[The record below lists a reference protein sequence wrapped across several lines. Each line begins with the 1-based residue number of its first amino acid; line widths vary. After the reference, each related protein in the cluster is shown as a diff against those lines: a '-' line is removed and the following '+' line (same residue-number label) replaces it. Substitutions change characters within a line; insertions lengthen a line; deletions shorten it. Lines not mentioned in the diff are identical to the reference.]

1 MKGVLKYLFPVIAVL
16 AFWNCMGASASAVT
30 EDESSAVSLAYAAYQ
45 ADISE
50 TRSELCLP
58 RQVSFANSQRV
69 QTTVQRTA
77 GAGRNNIEFT
87 KSGKVINADIRYFTQ
102 RKSILIHFS
111 LIEPALKLIYLCKLI
126 I

>member
-1 MKGVLKYLFPVIAVL
+1 MKGVLKYLLPVITVL
-16 AFWNCMGASASAVT
+16 AFWNCMGTSVSAATEDGASAVSVADT
-30 EDESSAVSLAYAAYQ
+30 AYHT
-45 ADISE
+45 DISE
-50 TRSELCLP
+50 SKSELCLP

-102 RKSILIHFS
+102 RKSILIHSS
-111 LIEPALKLIYLCKLI
+111 LIEPAHKLLYLCKLI